1 VGSIYAR
8 FRRPDGTTDAQL
20 HHDDPRSGTTPAV
33 PDEIESAEAELVCVS
48 LGATVDGLVERLGV
62 TRRSVLPVLRPPNRR
77 GAGRPRRPALR
88 RVLIV

>member
-1 VGSIYAR
+1 MGSIYAR

-33 PDEIESAEAELVCVS
+33 PDETESTEAELVCVS

-62 TRRSVLPVLRPPNRR
+62 TRRSVLPVLDRR
-77 GAGRPRRPALR
+77 TDEGLVDRDGPLY
-88 RVLIV
+88 VVS